1 MKILVL
7 NGPNLNMLGLREE
20 DIYGLESLNDIEIKL
35 KKKQNKVNV
44 R

>member
-35 KKKQNKVNV
+35 EKKQSKVNV